1 MRRIP
6 FLVPSGD
13 QSADP
18 FLLTFHLLAVIL
30 KQAEGTVIISNN
42 CTIIFFFS
50 LPPRFFFFFFS
61 TPFSRK
67 KKKLPNE
74 YSLSKR
80 HRERSRLDSPLPVRQ
95 SLYYIGENGDRSM
108 EMGRISLRLAR
119 LQTVRFSIGRNP
131 FSG

>member
-42 CTIIFFFS
+42 CTIIFFVS
-50 LPPRFFFFFFS
+50 LPPFLLLLFFNYF
-61 TPFSRK
+61 
-67 KKKLPNE
+67 
-74 YSLSKR
+74 LS
-80 HRERSRLDSPLPVRQ
+80 
-95 SLYYIGENGDRSM
+95 
-108 EMGRISLRLAR
+108 
-119 LQTVRFSIGRNP
+119 
-131 FSG
+131 

>member
-42 CTIIFFFS
+42 CTIIFSFS
-50 LPPRFFFFFFS
+50 LPPFLLLLFF